1 MSIELDGF
9 LAQIREL
16 SDNSYNF
23 GNEILYKMASDCDDL
38 HNAKKLIGSLWLIGR
53 SYSASPERR
62 NYKGEWIPR
71 PANDGRGNFFSEI
84 AKSLSDS
91 ECFGELIEAYNSENC
106 TYTFAS
112 QENRAIN
119 DNDKNLLV
127 KAIKA
132 VISFNSDL
140 SKAIQ
145 EFDRV
150 PEDRRNDTKCNN
162 HISFSSKFLHFYF
175 PNAVFIID
183 SYAHSGGAALFNG
196 NANLTDDGAN
206 NPKTRL
212 RYLCTPPKNENEV
225 KDYFLDS
232 VYDNFSKSI
241 VGDIAEIIKRDPNL
255 SHEDGNE
262 SVDSDE
268 ALKAGDYIDHCV
280 RSYLVCKFLK
290 DKTITPSVQIKGE
303 EDFAPWTRLVDTVF
317 LNIKKPLS
325 KKETE
330 KLKEYE
336 ERVCSHST
344 RVDATENS

>member
-23 GNEILYKMASDCDDL
+23 GNEILYKMAKNRNDL
-38 HNAKKLIGSLWLIGR
+38 TNEEKLIGSLWLIGR

-127 KAIKA
+127 KAIRA

-150 PEDRRNDTKCNN
+150 PDEYTN
-162 HISFSSKFLHFYF
+162 KFD
-175 PNAVFIID
+175 P
-183 SYAHSGGAALFNG
+183 
-196 NANLTDDGAN
+196 
-206 NPKTRL
+206 
-212 RYLCTPPKNENEV
+212 
-225 KDYFLDS
+225 DS
-232 VYDNFSKSI
+232 VLYGLIKDMRNHDFSKKQISRFASEWMRAMEQTDNASHMRMYAYLFDEFSHATYPPESRYKL
-241 VGDIAEIIKRDPNL
+241 VYDIIPLNGLKSFER
-255 SHEDGNE
+255 
-262 SVDSDE
+262 
-268 ALKAGDYIDHCV
+268 ALEFIPKWVEYMNSYDQYVYGHTPDRCV
-280 RSYLVCKFLK
+280 PPVIEKMRECGYTDTEV
-290 DKTITPSVQIKGE
+290 E
-303 EDFAPWTRLVDTVF
+303 EFSARVIASMPTTSPD
-317 LNIKKPLS
+317 LNGFEGS
-325 KKETE
+325 
-330 KLKEYE
+330 
-336 ERVCSHST
+336 SF
-344 RVDATENS
+344 